1 MNPVLLKPGT
11 DRRSFVVVRGEPAG
25 TLEAGQY
32 AAGRAHLADAAFAA
46 YRELADAYEL
56 VVCEGAGSP
65 AEINLRSGDY
75 VNMGLAR
82 EFGLPVVVVGDIDRG
97 GILASLYGTWALLDE
112 DDRALLKSFVINKFR
127 GDVSV
132 LEPGLEAIT
141 DRTGVPFHGVIPW
154 LLDVWLDSEDTLE
167 VGHWRASTALSATSR
182 DRLKVAVI
190 RLPRISNATD
200 VDALAAEPG
209 VDVLVTIDPAVA
221 ESADLLVL
229 PGSRSTASD
238 LAVAARTRPRRG
250 RRPPGGDRSS
260 GPRRLRW
267 LPDARARDRGRRR
280 GTGRASC
287 RASGHLPVRVEFG
300 ESKVLAR
307 PVGSWSGHAV
317 DTRLR
322 DPPRHRPTLP
332 RTAPATTRIRLQRKA
347 SSTAGTS
354 APSGG
359 RCGTAPSRATTSAGR
374 GSRRSHARPGPSGGP
389 HAGAPGFAERRERM
403 LDTLADALEE
413 HVDIDALLSL
423 PFTRGGSHAMIE
435 RIRVIGIGM
444 GDPGHVTGEAAR
456 ALATVDVFLVAD
468 RATRTSDLVAARQ
481 AVCDA
486 LIPADHA
493 YRVVEVT
500 DPRRRPDAER
510 DDTAYDRGVRTGTR
524 PRRRVRR
531 RHRRAGRR

>member
-1 MNPVLLKPGT
+1 VPTPAAPSGLLVAGTSSDAGKSVIVAGLCRALVRRGVRVAPFKAQNMSNNSMVCLDGGEIGRAQWLQAVAARVEPTTAMNPVLLKPGT
-11 DRRSFVVVRGEPAG
+11 DRRSFIVVRGEPAG

-132 LEPGLEAIT
+132 LEPGLDAIT

-182 DRLKVAVI
+182 DRLKVAVL

-221 ESADLLVL
+221 EAADLLVL

-238 LAVAARTRPRRG
+238 LEWLRERGLAEVVDRRVAAGRPVLGVCGGYQMLAHEIDDDVEG
-250 RRPPGGDRSS
+250 RVGVVPG
-260 GPRRLRW
+260 L
-267 LPDARARDRGRRR
+267 
-280 GTGRASC
+280 
-287 RASGHLPVRVEFG
+287 GHLPVRVEFG

-307 PVGSWSGHAV
+307 PEGSWGRHLV
-317 DTRLR
+317 DTAYEIHHGVARRLP
-322 DPPRHRPTLP
+322 DGH
-332 RTAPATTRIRLQRKA
+332 PATAESPAAQGFLDGWNVGRVWGTMWHGAFESDDFRRAWLTQVARA
-347 SSTAGTS
+347 AGS
-354 APSGG
+354 EWQ
-359 RCGTAPSRATTSAGR
+359 
-374 GSRRSHARPGPSGGP
+374 P
-389 HAGAPGFAERRERM
+389 HADAPGFAVRRERM

-423 PFTRGGSHAMIE
+423 TR
-435 RIRVIGIGM
+435 M
-444 GDPGHVTGEAAR
+444 G
-456 ALATVDVFLVAD
+456 AT
-468 RATRTSDLVAARQ
+468 
-481 AVCDA
+481 
-486 LIPADHA
+486 P
-493 YRVVEVT
+493 
-500 DPRRRPDAER
+500 
-510 DDTAYDRGVRTGTR
+510 
-524 PRRRVRR
+524 
-531 RHRRAGRR
+531 

>member
-1 MNPVLLKPGT
+1 MPTPAAPSGLLVAGTSSDAGKSVIVAGLCRALVRRGVRVAPFKAQNMSNNSMVCLDGGEIGRAQWLQAVAARVEPTTAMNPVLLKPGT
-11 DRRSFVVVRGEPAG
+11 DRRSFIVVRGEPAG

-32 AAGRAHLADAAFAA
+32 AAGRAHLAEAAFAA

-97 GILASLYGTWALLDE
+97 GILASLYGTWALLDV

-132 LEPGLEAIT
+132 LEPGLDAIT

-221 ESADLLVL
+221 EAADLLVL

-238 LAVAARTRPRRG
+238 LEWLRERGLAEVVGRRVAAGRPVLGVCGGYQMLGHEIEDDVEGRVGVVRG
-250 RRPPGGDRSS
+250 
-260 GPRRLRW
+260 L
-267 LPDARARDRGRRR
+267 
-280 GTGRASC
+280 
-287 RASGHLPVRVEFG
+287 GHLPVRVEFG

-307 PVGSWSGHAV
+307 PEGSWGHHTV
-317 DTRLR
+317 DTAYEIHHGIARRLP
-322 DPPRHRPTLP
+322 DGQ
-332 RTAPATTRIRLQRKA
+332 PATANSPAAQGFLDGWNVAQVWGTMWHGAFESDDFRRAWLAQVA
-347 SSTAGTS
+347 LAAGS
-354 APSGG
+354 QWQ
-359 RCGTAPSRATTSAGR
+359 
-374 GSRRSHARPGPSGGP
+374 P
-389 HAGAPGFAERRERM
+389 HADAPGFAGRRERM

-413 HVDIDALLSL
+413 HVDIDALLS
-423 PFTRGGSHAMIE
+423 FTR
-435 RIRVIGIGM
+435 M
-444 GDPGHVTGEAAR
+444 G
-456 ALATVDVFLVAD
+456 ATA
-468 RATRTSDLVAARQ
+468 
-481 AVCDA
+481 
-486 LIPADHA
+486 
-493 YRVVEVT
+493 
-500 DPRRRPDAER
+500 
-510 DDTAYDRGVRTGTR
+510 
-524 PRRRVRR
+524 
-531 RHRRAGRR
+531 